1 MVFQLYVYLELNN
14 MASKF
19 KVPIDLVLVVLNFA
33 NLKCCPFCIY
43 SVRTFTAGGYSN
55 WFSKLQNF

>member
-1 MVFQLYVYLELNN
+1 

-55 WFSKLQNF
+55 WFSKLQNFWNWSFS